1 MVLKSVGARC
11 VRRTSPSRRPSD
23 KEYMSIRKKVLGTI
37 CCITFCLILIFY
49 AVTSLV
55 IDKDFSRLERRVV
68 IENLERVQATLKDR
82 IQALDTLAHDWA
94 SRDDTCIFI
103 QNRNED
109 FITSN
114 IVEDTFATS
123 ANIDLLLIYNMDAQ
137 LIQGVLFN
145 RQTGQME
152 SPDAELL
159 SALTEE
165 HRLLSRSFQETGRCG
180 IVQVGSRS
188 FLIAAR
194 PILDSNGQG
203 PVRGTLIMGR
213 ILNSERVAYLQKVT
227 RAVIE
232 LYPLQQANIPPAA
245 MDASEAL
252 FLSHI
257 LHEITVF
264 SEKIIKGYSL
274 LYDISGNAVL
284 LLGVDVKRDIHKQSR
299 HTLLFLLYS
308 IIAIGVI
315 FGLVTFF
322 LIDTPV
328 LGRLTKLTDDIVE
341 IEKDATRGLRVKES
355 TSGDELGKLSRSI
368 NRMMDAIESLEEY
381 KIKSEK
387 LEALA
392 TFAAGATH
400 ELATPLSTIAIASG
414 EILYDLKEE
423 NTTEEELYEDILL
436 IREQVNRCKDILYQ
450 MAADAGE
457 HMGEKFVSLT
467 TGKLV
472 EETLALFSEKT
483 WEFLGLNSTQLIM
496 AGALSGAAVGAGADL
511 IAGGLSVGAFAVVGG
526 LVGAVGTAIKG
537 KEFLSGT
544 RLLGMRLDKQFLHVG
559 PVKNIQLLFV
569 LLDRQLLFYKHI
581 INWAHGRR
589 DYDLQVSGQD
599 DSPVKSG
606 YTSGWNREDRM
617 ICESFFRTLQKT
629 DQDDEKS
636 SYAAFSDLLQRTLRR
651 ISLES

>member
-472 EETLALFSEKT
+472 KETLALFSEKT
-483 WEFLGLNSTQLIM
+483 SGRIVVENQVADRTISIPLLSLRRVLQGIITNGLNASEAGTPIFLACREDGTHLFFEVRDQGEGMDEYTLKHAVDPFFTTKAPGKGMGLGLYLAQSL
-496 AGALSGAAVGAGADL
+496 A
-511 IAGGLSVGAFAVVGG
+511 
-526 LVGAVGTAIKG
+526 
-537 KEFLSGT
+537 T
-544 RLLGMRLDKQFLHVG
+544 RLGG
-559 PVKNIQLLFV
+559 
-569 LLDRQLLFYKHI
+569 
-581 INWAHGRR
+581 
-589 DYDLQVSGQD
+589 DLQIIS
-599 DSPVKSG
+599 SPVEG
-606 YTSGWNREDRM
+606 TSVTL
-617 ICESFFRTLQKT
+617 SFSK
-629 DQDDEKS
+629 E
-636 SYAAFSDLLQRTLRR
+636 R
-651 ISLES
+651 IYV

>member
-1 MVLKSVGARC
+1 
-11 VRRTSPSRRPSD
+11 
-23 KEYMSIRKKVLGTI
+23 MSIRKKVLGTI
-37 CCITFCLILIFY
+37 CCITICLILIFY

-68 IENLERVQATLKDR
+68 IENLERVQATLKDQ

-94 SRDDTCIFI
+94 SWDDTCIFI
-103 QNRNED
+103 QNHNED
-109 FITSN
+109 FIASN

-145 RQTGQME
+145 RQTGKME
-152 SPDAELL
+152 APYAELL

-180 IVQVGSRS
+180 IVQIGNRS

-213 ILNSERVAYLQKVT
+213 ILNSERVAYLQQVT

-232 LYPLQQANIPPAA
+232 LYPLQQANMPPDA
-245 MDASEAL
+245 MDASETL

-264 SEKIIKGYSL
+264 SEKIIKGYRL

-284 LLGVDVKRDIHKQSR
+284 LLGVDVKRDIYKQSR

-308 IIAIGVI
+308 IIVIGVI

-392 TFAAGATH
+392 TF
-400 ELATPLSTIAIASG
+400 
-414 EILYDLKEE
+414 EE

-483 WEFLGLNSTQLIM
+483 SGRIVVESQIADRIISIPLLSLRRVLQGIITNGLNASEAGTPIFLVCREDDTHLFFEVRDQGEGMDEYTLKHAVDPFFTTKAPGKGMGLGLYLAQSL
-496 AGALSGAAVGAGADL
+496 A
-511 IAGGLSVGAFAVVGG
+511 
-526 LVGAVGTAIKG
+526 
-537 KEFLSGT
+537 T
-544 RLLGMRLDKQFLHVG
+544 RLGG
-559 PVKNIQLLFV
+559 
-569 LLDRQLLFYKHI
+569 
-581 INWAHGRR
+581 
-589 DYDLQVSGQD
+589 DLQIIS
-599 DSPVKSG
+599 SPVEG
-606 YTSGWNREDRM
+606 TSVTL
-617 ICESFFRTLQKT
+617 SFSK
-629 DQDDEKS
+629 E
-636 SYAAFSDLLQRTLRR
+636 R
-651 ISLES
+651 IYV

>member
-1 MVLKSVGARC
+1 
-11 VRRTSPSRRPSD
+11 
-23 KEYMSIRKKVLGTI
+23 MSIRKKVLGTI
-37 CCITFCLILIFY
+37 CCITICLILIFY

-68 IENLERVQATLKDR
+68 VENLERVQATLKDQ

-94 SRDDTCIFI
+94 SWDDTSAFV

-109 FITSN
+109 FIASN

-123 ANIDLLLIYNMDAQ
+123 ANIDLLLIFNMDVQ
-137 LIQGVLFN
+137 LVHGVLYN
-145 RQTGQME
+145 RQAELME
-152 SPDAELL
+152 SPDPELL
-159 SALTEE
+159 SALIEE
-165 HRLLSRSFQETGRCG
+165 HRLLSRSSQVTGRCG
-180 IVQVGSRS
+180 IVQIGSRS

-213 ILNSERVAYLQKVT
+213 ILNAERVAYLQKVT
-227 RAVIE
+227 RTSIE
-232 LYPLQQANIPPAA
+232 LYPFQQANIPPDAI
-245 MDASEAL
+245 DASEAL

-257 LHEITVF
+257 LHQITVF

-284 LLGVDVKRDIHKQSR
+284 LLGVNVKRDIYKQSR

-308 IIAIGVI
+308 IIAIGII

-328 LGRLTKLTDDIVE
+328 LGRLSKLTDDIVE
-341 IEKDATRGLRVKES
+341 IEKDANRGLRVKES
-355 TSGDELGKLSRSI
+355 SSGDELGKLSRSI

-457 HMGEKFVSLT
+457 HMGEKFVSLA
-467 TGKLV
+467 TGKFI
-472 EETLALFSEKT
+472 EETLALFSEKSAGRIVVENQIADRIIT
-483 WEFLGLNSTQLIM
+483 IPLLSLRRVLQGIITNSLNACEAGAPIFLACREDDTHLLFEIRDQGEGMDEYTLKHAVDPFFTTKSPGKGMGLGLYLAQSL
-496 AGALSGAAVGAGADL
+496 A
-511 IAGGLSVGAFAVVGG
+511 
-526 LVGAVGTAIKG
+526 
-537 KEFLSGT
+537 T
-544 RLLGMRLDKQFLHVG
+544 RLGG
-559 PVKNIQLLFV
+559 
-569 LLDRQLLFYKHI
+569 
-581 INWAHGRR
+581 
-589 DYDLQVSGQD
+589 DLQIIS
-599 DSPVKSG
+599 SPVEGTTVTISF
-606 YTSGWNREDRM
+606 SRE
-617 ICESFFRTLQKT
+617 
-629 DQDDEKS
+629 
-636 SYAAFSDLLQRTLRR
+636 R
-651 ISLES
+651 IYV